1 MIRKLLAVSFLLAF
15 VTTFAAADTRQAKPS
30 NLSASEIVNQNI
42 AARGGLQAWR
52 SVQTMVWTGKLGVG
66 GNRRTPVPQV
76 PAGKKAAL
84 LPTDPRPSDE
94 IVLPFKMDM
103 QRPRKVRME
112 ILFEGKTAV
121 QIYDGVNG
129 WKLRPYLNRLEVE
142 PFTANESR
150 LSSMQ
155 EELDGPLVDY
165 AAKGAQVEL
174 DGMDKVDDR
183 NTYKIKLTKKDGRVV
198 HVWIDA
204 QTFLEAKI
212 EGQPRRLDGVEH
224 PVEVY
229 YRDYRTVNGLQIPFV
244 LETRVLPPV
253 ANVGKGFND
262 VPPQAE
268 KITIDK
274 VEINPKLDASLFMK
288 PQVQTAINQH

>member
-1 MIRKLLAVSFLLAF
+1 MIRKLLEVSSILAF
-15 VTTFAAADTRQAKPS
+15 VTTFAVAADTGQVKAA
-30 NLSASEIVNQNI
+30 NLSATEIVSQNI

-52 SVQTMVWTGKLGVG
+52 SVQTLSWTGKLGVG
-66 GNRRTPVPQV
+66 GNRRVPVPQV

-94 IVLPFKMDM
+94 TVLPFKMDM

-112 ILFEGKTAV
+112 ILFNGQTAV

-142 PFTANESR
+142 PFTADESR

-174 DGMDKVDDR
+174 DGMGKVDDQ
-183 NTYKIKLTKKDGRVV
+183 NAYKIKLTKKDGHTV

-204 QTFLEAKI
+204 KTFLEAKI

-244 LETRVLPPV
+244 LETRVLPA
-253 ANVGKGFND
+253 ANAGKGFND

-288 PQVQTAINQH
+288 PQVQTATNQH